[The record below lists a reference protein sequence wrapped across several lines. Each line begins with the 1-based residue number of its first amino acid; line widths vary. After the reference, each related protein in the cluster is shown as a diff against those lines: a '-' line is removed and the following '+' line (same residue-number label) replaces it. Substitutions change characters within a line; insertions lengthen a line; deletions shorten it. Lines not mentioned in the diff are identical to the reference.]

1 MKSRAIKWIGLGVLL
16 VVVIA
21 VILINQFN
29 MEKPDQVVLHGY
41 LGGEKIGIFEDPE
54 IAEILKDRYAITLD
68 YQKAGSYD
76 MISASHEGK
85 DYLFPASQGALE
97 QYKKQF
103 NTTPKNDIIYNTPI
117 VIYSRSL
124 VVDALIK
131 AGIVHLDGDVHY
143 VDMPKLV
150 ALMVE
155 DKTWADLGVSQL
167 YGSIFVETTDPAASN
182 SGNMFAALVA
192 NTLNEGRVVTRGDI
206 DRIAPQLKEIYD
218 KLGYMETSSADMFN
232 QFLRT
237 GVGAYPMVAGY
248 ENQLLEFATE
258 QAQTWDQL
266 KDEIILL
273 YPIPTVWSTHPYIAL
288 SENGTR
294 GIQALLDKDV
304 QRLSW
309 VKHGFRTGAN
319 ASEETEQFSVKGVA
333 KSITSVT
340 QLPDD
345 SVMEELIQRIR

>member
-1 MKSRAIKWIGLGVLL
+1 
-16 VVVIA
+16 
-21 VILINQFN
+21 
-29 MEKPDQVVLHGY
+29 
-41 LGGEKIGIFEDPE
+41 
-54 IAEILKDRYAITLD
+54 
-68 YQKAGSYD
+68 

-131 AGIVHLDGDVHY
+131 AGIVHLDGDVYY
-143 VDMPKLV
+143 VNMPKLV

-218 KLGYMETSSADMFN
+218 KLGYMETSSADMFS

-248 ENQLLEFATE
+248 ETNSWNLPRN
-258 QAQTWDQL
+258 
-266 KDEIILL
+266 KRK
-273 YPIPTVWSTHPYIAL
+273 P
-288 SENGTR
+288 GT
-294 GIQALLDKDV
+294 
-304 QRLSW
+304 S
-309 VKHGFRTGAN
+309 
-319 ASEETEQFSVKGVA
+319 
-333 KSITSVT
+333 
-340 QLPDD
+340 
-345 SVMEELIQRIR
+345 